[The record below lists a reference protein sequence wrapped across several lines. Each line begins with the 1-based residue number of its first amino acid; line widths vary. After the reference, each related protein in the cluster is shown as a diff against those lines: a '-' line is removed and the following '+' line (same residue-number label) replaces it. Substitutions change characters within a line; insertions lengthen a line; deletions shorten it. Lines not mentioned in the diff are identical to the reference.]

1 MYIHDRAKSPTVST
15 SINSTS
21 KRKFQSI
28 VFQSSNQNM
37 REETEQTY
45 TASHSS
51 RQSAT
56 TICVLNVMRQHTIL
70 CVTHAIALVFL
81 MIIPLRI
88 DIVSSQTP
96 KFWIGVTISLVETN
110 IIFLMFPCGKFMYQT
125 ICYIPHKILTKC
137 TSSHIRVNSLTNQ
150 EHVNT
155 ITDTPTKSA
164 VDENI
169 NNEIVS

>member
-1 MYIHDRAKSPTVST
+1 M
-15 SINSTS
+15 
-21 KRKFQSI
+21 
-28 VFQSSNQNM
+28 FQSSNQNLPKKIQ
-37 REETEQTY
+37 QTY

-51 RQSAT
+51 KQSAT

-81 MIIPLRI
+81 VIIPLRI
-88 DIVSSQTP
+88 DILSSQTP

-137 TSSHIRVNSLTNQ
+137 TSSHIRVNSVTNQ
-150 EHVNT
+150 EHANT
-155 ITDTPTKSA
+155 ITDTPTKSTIKSLA
-164 VDENI
+164 AFRSDDDENA
-169 NNEIVS
+169 NNDIVSPNIN